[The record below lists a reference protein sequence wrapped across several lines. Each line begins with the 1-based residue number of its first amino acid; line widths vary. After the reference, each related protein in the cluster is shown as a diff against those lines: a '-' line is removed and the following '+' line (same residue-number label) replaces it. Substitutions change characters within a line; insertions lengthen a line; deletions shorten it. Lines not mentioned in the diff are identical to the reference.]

1 MKTGKRVAVV
11 GAGISGLTCAY
22 WLEKHGH
29 DVTVFEAA
37 PRAGGTIVT
46 EEHDGFLVDL
56 GPNST
61 LETSETLKQLVQDLG
76 IEDQKIYGNETSN
89 NRYILKNGVLQA
101 LPMSPP
107 KFLRSKL
114 FSTRAKL
121 RLLKEPFI
129 KPSGGEDISLADLV
143 RLRLGTEFLDYAIN
157 PFVAGVYAG
166 DPDRLSAPAAFPK
179 LYALEQKYGSFIK
192 GAIKGARERKKRKD
206 VARDRARIFS
216 FIGGM
221 ATFPRALEGGLRKP
235 VLLNTTVTDITR
247 RDDKFF
253 LNLSGTDSKV
263 ESYDQ
268 VVLSVPA
275 DSLAAILKNTVPQN
289 TDRFAKIEYPPVA
302 VVFTGFRLDDVRRDL
317 DGFGFLVPA
326 VEKRRIL
333 GSIWSSSI
341 FPGRAPDGCCA
352 LTTFVGGTRQPDLV
366 SLDDQRL
373 TRLVLDEINDI
384 VGLRGD
390 PVITRIKRW
399 QRAIP
404 QYSMGYGN
412 IQKKINELEDENP
425 GIYFAGNIR
434 SGISVGDSVVCAF
447 TTVEKMLNTN

>member
-1 MKTGKRVAVV
+1 MNTTKRVAIV

-22 WLEKHGH
+22 WLEKHGY
-29 DVTVFEAA
+29 DVTVFERAS
-37 PRAGGTIVT
+37 RAGGTIVT
-46 EEHDGFLVDL
+46 ELHAGFLVDL

-61 LETSETLKQLVQDLG
+61 LETSETLKQLVKDLG
-76 IEDQKIYGNETSN
+76 IEDRKIYGNEASN

-101 LPMSPP
+101 LPTSPP

-129 KPSGGEDISLADLV
+129 KPSGGHDISLADLV

-216 FIGGM
+216 FTGGM
-221 ATFPRALEGGLRKP
+221 ETFPKALEGALREP
-235 VLLNTTVTDITR
+235 IRFNTTVTDITR
-247 RDDKFF
+247 RESQIV
-253 LNLSGTDSKV
+253 LSLAGPETGEKSF
-263 ESYDQ
+263 DQ

-275 DSLAAILKNTVPQN
+275 DSLASILANTAPQN
-289 TDRFAKIEYPPVA
+289 TERFAKIEYPPVA
-302 VVFTGFRLDDVRRDL
+302 VVFTGFRTDDVRRDL

-326 VEKRRIL
+326 VEKRKIL

-352 LTTFVGGTRQPDLV
+352 LTTFVGGTRQPECV
-366 SLDDQRL
+366 SLDDKAL
-373 TRLVLDEINDI
+373 TGLVLDEINDI

-390 PVITRIKRW
+390 PVLTRIKRW

-412 IQKKINELEDENP
+412 IQKKIAELEDENP
-425 GIYFAGNIR
+425 GIYFAGNFR
-434 SGISVGDSVVCAF
+434 SGISVGDSVVCAH